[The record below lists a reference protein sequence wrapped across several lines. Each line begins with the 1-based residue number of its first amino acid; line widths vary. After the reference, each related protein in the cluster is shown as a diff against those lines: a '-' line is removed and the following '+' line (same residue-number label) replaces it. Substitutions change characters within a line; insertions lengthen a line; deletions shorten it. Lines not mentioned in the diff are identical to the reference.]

1 MLDRAAHHRAVAG
14 LSGRGGSGVRGT
26 RCRRPPTLVLWLI
39 YVSYLV
45 LRRFVASAARCRC
58 GGGVRHLRLRRS
70 PPIVYTSIRWFR
82 TQHPSPVM
90 GGGENSGLAPAML
103 HVFLI
108 NLAVFTV
115 LGFLFI
121 WLRYK
126 LQIAEQALESAHA
139 QAALKGAA

>member
-1 MLDRAAHHRAVAG
+1 
-14 LSGRGGSGVRGT
+14 
-26 RCRRPPTLVLWLI
+26 
-39 YVSYLV
+39 
-45 LRRFVASAARCRC
+45 
-58 GGGVRHLRLRRS
+58 
-70 PPIVYTSIRWFR
+70 
-82 TQHPSPVM
+82 
-90 GGGENSGLAPAML
+90 ML